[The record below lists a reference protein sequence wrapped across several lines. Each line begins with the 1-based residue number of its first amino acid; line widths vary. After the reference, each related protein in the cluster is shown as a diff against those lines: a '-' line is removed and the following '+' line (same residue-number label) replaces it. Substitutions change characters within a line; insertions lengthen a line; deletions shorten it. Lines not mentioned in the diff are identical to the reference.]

1 MRTILG
7 VSMYYKILFSIS
19 VLCFANML
27 SAYVQ
32 EEISLPE
39 KYKKWIEEE
48 VVYIITENEKEV
60 FPQLETNKE
69 RDLFIEEFWEQRD
82 PTPGTPRNEFREE
95 HYRRIEYA
103 NKNLGKGFSGEG
115 WQSDQGR
122 IYITLGEP
130 IYIDKYINMT
140 ECHPIEIWYYQGN
153 IKFSQVSI
161 FRLLFFRRGGSGP
174 FELYSPTSDGPQ
186 VLTAWSSMR
195 LPSSYDDRTSK
206 RVDQWRSVIVDNKD
220 LAAYEVLS
228 KVSLELAEASWSSFP
243 TRSGP
248 DQAMPTDILIG
259 QVRTYPQKKV
269 KDDYVYDILEN
280 KAVVDVSYSVNYIN
294 HKAQIK
300 TLQDDTGMFFVN
312 YCIEPEVL
320 SVDFYLDKYFTNLR
334 TSIRVTDISGN
345 TVFQHLKEFPIEL
358 KKKQLMNV
366 LERPFNLVDSFPLI
380 PGVYKFIF
388 LMENLVT
395 KEYLTFEKYVSIP
408 ESDTLRIG
416 SMIFAKKVNRESAS
430 DELHKAFQV
439 GDLQIYPSVGNQFYK
454 KEKLYL
460 FFQIYGLGEELKDK
474 GQLEYVFT
482 KEDKKV
488 HSLVMDIR
496 KYRNERDFLEEFDLN
511 KFSAGDYKV
520 IISVV
525 DQEKKR
531 ILTKEADFSLVAD
544 KLPETWVISQPGP
557 PVKDPVYSY
566 IIANQFMNKGE
577 INKAKA
583 EFEKAYN
590 AKKDSLDFA
599 LGLAKT
605 YILLEKNEEAKQI
618 LLPFHEDQIESFDL
632 DFYLGVVSQELREFK
647 DAVVY
652 YQKALSQR
660 GNVITVLNS
669 IGECYLMLGN
679 RDQAVHTWEKSLE
692 INPNQE
698 DIKKR
703 LAVAKEKK

>member
-1 MRTILG
+1 MKSKFLLFVMAAFFA
-7 VSMYYKILFSIS
+7 VSLFSKINDE
-19 VLCFANML
+19 LIF
-27 SAYVQ
+27 
-32 EEISLPE
+32 PE
-39 KYKKWIEEE
+39 KYKKWIDEE
-48 VVYIITENEKEV
+48 VVYIITKNEKEV
-60 FPQLETNKE
+60 FFQLETNRE
-69 RDLFIEEFWEQRD
+69 RDLFIEEFWKQRD
-82 PTPGTPRNEFREE
+82 PTPGTPRNEFKEE
-95 HYRRIEYA
+95 HYRRIKYA
-103 NKNLGKGFSGEG
+103 NKNLGKATSGEG

-130 IYIDKYINMT
+130 LYIEKFTHMT

-153 IKFSQVSI
+153 IMFGQTPI
-161 FRLLFFRRGGSGP
+161 FRLLFFRRGGGGP
-174 FELYSPTSDGPQ
+174 FELYSPNSDGPQ
-186 VLTAWSSMR
+186 ALTAWSSMR
-195 LPSSYDDRTSK
+195 LSSTYDEKAPK
-206 RVDQWRSVIVDNKD
+206 RVDQWRGKILDQKN
-220 LAAYEVLS
+220 LAAYEALS
-228 KVSLELAEASWSSFP
+228 TVSPELAQASFSSFP
-243 TRSGP
+243 GRDGP
-248 DQAMPTDILIG
+248 DQMLPSDILIG
-259 QVRTYPQKKV
+259 QVKTYPQKKV
-269 KDDYVYDILEN
+269 KDDYVYEILEHR
-280 KAVVDVSYSVNYIN
+280 AVVDVSYSVNYIN
-294 HKAQIK
+294 HRAQVEILK
-300 TLQDDTGMFFVN
+300 DEMELFFVN

-320 SVDFYLDKYFTNLR
+320 SVDFYKDKYFTNVR
-334 TSIRVTDISGN
+334 TSIRVTDVSGK
-345 TVFQHLKEFPIEL
+345 TVFQHMKEFPIEL
-358 KKKQLMNV
+358 KKNQLVNV
-366 LERPFNLVDSFPLI
+366 LERPFNLIDSFPLI
-380 PGVYKFIF
+380 PGLYKFIF

-395 KEYLTFEKYVSIP
+395 KEYLSFEKYVSVP

-439 GDLQIYPSVGNQFYK
+439 KDLQIYPSVGNQFYK
-454 KEKLYL
+454 KDKLYL
-460 FFQIYGLGEELKDK
+460 FFQIYGLGEELKDE
-474 GQLEYVFT
+474 GQLEYVFA

-488 HSLVMDIR
+488 HSLVKDIR
-496 KYRNERDFLEEFDLN
+496 KYGNRRDFLEEFDLD

-583 EFEKAYN
+583 EFEKAFN

-679 RDQAVHTWEKSLE
+679 RDQAVHSWEKSLE